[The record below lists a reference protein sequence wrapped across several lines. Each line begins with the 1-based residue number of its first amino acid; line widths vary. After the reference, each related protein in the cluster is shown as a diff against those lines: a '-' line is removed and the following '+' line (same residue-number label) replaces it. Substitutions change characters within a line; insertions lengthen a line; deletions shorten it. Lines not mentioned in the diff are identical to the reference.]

1 MNKENLLKQ
10 LLNRILLFPQISTV
24 EAYFN
29 TGHPFSSNKDYG
41 SSFQHWP
48 QIRVLLV
55 WPRGGTY
62 LKIDR
67 QDEAALGWAVLN
79 QWLVFNCRNMSSLF
93 VSFDLNLKI
102 SWKIPIHTQV
112 KLISDK
118 NFLNL
123 LRLSKFNSGLYLQT
137 TVEFWYLSKFEYCCD
152 LRLF

>member
-137 TVEFWYLSKFEYCCD
+137 TVEFWYHSKFENCCD
-152 LRLF
+152 MRLF